1 MKQKEVWL
9 VDLNPVKGS
18 EQRGVRPVVVIS
30 GNSMNNHLNMAIV
43 CPLSSKIKHY
53 PGCITLTKSKANGLS
68 IDSEVIVFQI
78 RTIDASRFVK
88 KLGEVEED
96 DLRKIKLGL
105 LDVLKY

>member
-1 MKQKEVWL
+1 MKQKEIWL
-9 VDLNPVKGS
+9 ADLNPVKGS

-30 GNSMNNHLNMAIV
+30 GDSMNSHLNMCII

-53 PGCITLTKSKANGLS
+53 PGCIVLSKNRINGLS

-78 RTIDASRFVK
+78 RTIDGSRLVK
-88 KLGEVEED
+88 KIGEIEEEE
-96 DLRKIKLGL
+96 LKKIKLGL